1 MVLAVHI
8 VALVESRQSALPET
22 SVTLRWRHTEQDA
35 KSYPMT
41 RDEELWGM
49 ALWVEKNHG
58 EEGWFYIAQQQD
70 RLLAE
75 GDFGGMKLWRD
86 VDERF
91 KKLQAKASAAKQH

>member
-1 MVLAVHI
+1 MVASVRIAVP
-8 VALVESRQSALPET
+8 VESHQSALPET
-22 SVTLRWRHTEQDA
+22 RSTPRWQHTAQGA
-35 KSYPMT
+35 KPYTMT

-58 EEGWFYIAQQQD
+58 EKGWFYIAQQQD

-75 GDFGGMKLWRD
+75 GDYDGMQLWRD

-91 KKLQAKASAAKQH
+91 KKLQAKTGPANKH